1 MTRPGAERPSP
12 SEASGALGRRVRDA
26 FARISIVA
34 TVSCVLLL
42 LFLLRLSGSVRQMQH
57 EGAAIRTGL
66 ALATAVRAQSIHV
79 AHTVIVGNGSHLDHY
94 GEWVERVQNE
104 VRELRERVVTTERWR
119 VDRIEAI
126 SREMDRGP
134 ASRGRRKR
142 VLRRVAV

>member
-1 MTRPGAERPSP
+1 
-12 SEASGALGRRVRDA
+12 
-26 FARISIVA
+26 
-34 TVSCVLLL
+34 
-42 LFLLRLSGSVRQMQH
+42 MQH